1 MKKIIYIAAVI
12 TDSTI
17 SAENFDVSQFP
28 NKYFHHCTV
37 KFGVSELPAFI
48 GREVEFEVTG
58 MHVDEAACALTGKI
72 LDKEIKDYMDANGQV
87 AHITVATSEG
97 VAPVYS
103 NTLIANVEA
112 IPVKP
117 VRIKMKVGAF
127 VVNDDDSTSW
137 IFE

>member
-1 MKKIIYIAAVI
+1 MKKIIYIAGVI
-12 TDSTI
+12 TDKDTT
-17 SAENFDVSQFP
+17 ADNFDVSYFE
-28 NKYFHHCTV
+28 NKFFHHCTV
-37 KFGVSELPAFI
+37 KFGVSELPAFL

-58 MHVDEAACALTGKI
+58 MHVDEAACALTGNI
-72 LDKEIKDYMDANGQV
+72 LDKEIRDYMDANGQV

-97 VAPVYS
+97 VKPVYS